1 MSGRKS
7 KAERRQ
13 RQADRER
20 EVARA
25 SAELAKHIERLAC
38 SSGVADDA
46 DERMNERD
54 ADLSFDAD
62 LTTAVLVLWRR
73 ASPDHPLVG
82 ALEALLVEYDRHR
95 GALEELRDRFAPYWG
110 KDAPHD
116 HIEPTHEDVERIGN
130 VIMGTDD
137 VMPEPAK

>member
-1 MSGRKS
+1 MSRRKS

-13 RQADRER
+13 RQAERER

-54 ADLSFDAD
+54 VDLSFDAD
-62 LTTAVLVLWRR
+62 LTSAVLALWRR
-73 ASPDHPLVG
+73 ASPDHPIVG

-95 GALEELRDRFAPYWG
+95 RAIAELRDRFAPYWG
-110 KDAPHD
+110 KDAQHD
-116 HIEPTHEDVERIGN
+116 HIEPNREDVERIGN
-130 VIMGTDD
+130 VIMGDD
-137 VMPEPAK
+137 TPEPSK

>member
-46 DERMNERD
+46 DNRMNNRD
-54 ADLSFDAD
+54 VDLSFDAD
-62 LTTAVLVLWRR
+62 LTEAVLALWRR
-73 ASPDHPLVG
+73 ASPDHPVIEH
-82 ALEALLVEYDRHR
+82 LEALLVE
-95 GALEELRDRFAPYWG
+95 
-110 KDAPHD
+110 
-116 HIEPTHEDVERIGN
+116 
-130 VIMGTDD
+130 
-137 VMPEPAK
+137 